1 MLGLIGVVLS
11 LALLIYFAYKGYSI
25 ILLAPVTALVAGI
38 FAGAPLMAMYTQVFM
53 PAMGGFLITYFP
65 LFLLGALFGK
75 LMNDSGSAYSI
86 ARFIVERVGAKHA
99 VLAVVTACGILAYG
113 GVTVFVVVFAI
124 WPIARELFQEAG
136 IPKRFAPAAIA
147 LGSFSF
153 AMTAIPGTPQ
163 IQNAIPAPYFQTDAF
178 AAPGLGLIAGAIM
191 YVGGVVYLNR
201 RVAAARA
208 KGEGYDDGALMQGEQ
223 TTGIGQEEEVAV
235 PTTTPFW
242 VAMLP
247 IVLVITLNFLLVRYI
262 FDLFDFSYLAEE
274 KFRATS
280 IDKVGGIWAIIISL
294 LVACLLVLALNWN
307 RLRERKKL
315 LNQGAASSFLPIM
328 NTASEV
334 GYGAVIAALPAF
346 AIIRDGAF
354 GVSSNPAVSL
364 AVSTNIVAGI
374 TGSASGGLSI
384 AMNAFG
390 AEYAAKAAEVGIDPE
405 FMHRVAS
412 LAAGGFDALP
422 HNGAVITVLAVTG
435 LTHRQSYKDIGV
447 VCVLIPIVALA
458 VVLALGSAV
467 GSF

>member
-1 MLGLIGVVLS
+1 MVLS

-191 YVGGVVYLNR
+191 YVGGVLYLNR
-201 RVAAARA
+201 RVAAAQA
-208 KGEGYDDGALMQGEQ
+208 KGEGYDNGALMQGEQ
-223 TTGIGQEEEVAV
+223 TTGIGQEDEVTV

-262 FDLFDFSYLAEE
+262 FDLFDL
-274 KFRATS
+274 
-280 IDKVGGIWAIIISL
+280 SL
-294 LVACLLVLALNWN
+294 
-307 RLRERKKL
+307 
-315 LNQGAASSFLPIM
+315 IH
-328 NTASEV
+328 
-334 GYGAVIAALPAF
+334 I
-346 AIIRDGAF
+346 
-354 GVSSNPAVSL
+354 
-364 AVSTNIVAGI
+364 
-374 TGSASGGLSI
+374 
-384 AMNAFG
+384 
-390 AEYAAKAAEVGIDPE
+390 
-405 FMHRVAS
+405 
-412 LAAGGFDALP
+412 
-422 HNGAVITVLAVTG
+422 
-435 LTHRQSYKDIGV
+435 
-447 VCVLIPIVALA
+447 
-458 VVLALGSAV
+458 
-467 GSF
+467 

>member
-1 MLGLIGVVLS
+1 M
-11 LALLIYFAYKGYSI
+11 
-25 ILLAPVTALVAGI
+25 
-38 FAGAPLMAMYTQVFM
+38 
-53 PAMGGFLITYFP
+53 
-65 LFLLGALFGK
+65 
-75 LMNDSGSAYSI
+75 
-86 ARFIVERVGAKHA
+86 
-99 VLAVVTACGILAYG
+99 
-113 GVTVFVVVFAI
+113 
-124 WPIARELFQEAG
+124 
-136 IPKRFAPAAIA
+136 
-147 LGSFSF
+147 
-153 AMTAIPGTPQ
+153 
-163 IQNAIPAPYFQTDAF
+163 
-178 AAPGLGLIAGAIM
+178 
-191 YVGGVVYLNR
+191 
-201 RVAAARA
+201 
-208 KGEGYDDGALMQGEQ
+208 
-223 TTGIGQEEEVAV
+223 
-235 PTTTPFW
+235 
-242 VAMLP
+242 
-247 IVLVITLNFLLVRYI
+247 
-262 FDLFDFSYLAEE
+262 
-274 KFRATS
+274 
-280 IDKVGGIWAIIISL
+280 
-294 LVACLLVLALNWN
+294 ACLLVLALNWN

-315 LNQGAASSFLPIM
+315 LNQGASSSFLPIM

-346 AIIRDGAF
+346 TIIRDGAF

-447 VCVLIPIVALA
+447 VCVLIPVVALA